1 MDGDDDF
8 TFILGNWLK
17 HQPFEWT
24 SPCLH
29 LYRREDDS
37 NERDVDDDVDDGVVD
52 DVDVDDGQADENE
65 KLAAMTMTRR
75 GPGAQCRHHKS
86 SPPLYWVYSI

>member
-1 MDGDDDF
+1 M
-8 TFILGNWLK
+8 
-17 HQPFEWT
+17 
-24 SPCLH
+24 
-29 LYRREDDS
+29 YRREDDS

-86 SPPLYWVYSI
+86 SPPLY

>member
-1 MDGDDDF
+1 M
-8 TFILGNWLK
+8 
-17 HQPFEWT
+17 
-24 SPCLH
+24 
-29 LYRREDDS
+29 YRRDDDS
-37 NERDVDDDVDDGVVD
+37 NDVDVDDGVVDDVDGDDGVVD

-86 SPPLYWVYSI
+86 SPPLY

>member
-1 MDGDDDF
+1 M
-8 TFILGNWLK
+8 
-17 HQPFEWT
+17 
-24 SPCLH
+24 
-29 LYRREDDS
+29 YRRDDDS
-37 NERDVDDDVDDGVVD
+37 NERDVDDAVVD

-86 SPPLYWVYSI
+86 SPPLY

>member
-1 MDGDDDF
+1 M
-8 TFILGNWLK
+8 
-17 HQPFEWT
+17 
-24 SPCLH
+24 
-29 LYRREDDS
+29 YRREDDS
-37 NERDVDDDVDDGVVD
+37 NERDVDDGVVDGVDVDDGVVDDGVVD

-86 SPPLYWVYSI
+86 SPPLY

>member
-1 MDGDDDF
+1 M
-8 TFILGNWLK
+8 
-17 HQPFEWT
+17 
-24 SPCLH
+24 
-29 LYRREDDS
+29 YRREDDS

-86 SPPLYWVYSI
+86 SPPLYSASNIYRRYPLNDMSV

>member
-1 MDGDDDF
+1 MNL
-8 TFILGNWLK
+8 TLSSLV
-17 HQPFEWT
+17 Q
-24 SPCLH
+24 
-29 LYRREDDS
+29 DS

-52 DVDVDDGQADENE
+52 DVDVDNGQADENE

-86 SPPLYWVYSI
+86 SPPLYSASNIYRRYPLIYPFKKQREREIVF